1 MSIKGIKKLAQL
13 TYSGTQI
20 NERVLRRITSKL
32 TRSDLKLYIRVLKSI
47 DRKRTVKVYVP
58 NKRIITQEIKTGL
71 AKFFENKDLEFIEE
85 PGLIAGLRIVDN
97 DTIYELNL
105 KDSLE
110 NMVDYIKKSYD

>member
-47 DRKRTVKVYVP
+47 DRKRTVKV
-58 NKRIITQEIKTGL
+58 
-71 AKFFENKDLEFIEE
+71 
-85 PGLIAGLRIVDN
+85 
-97 DTIYELNL
+97 
-105 KDSLE
+105 
-110 NMVDYIKKSYD
+110 